1 MSHAPP
7 SGNTFARRL
16 LAAWTIAV
24 LAFLYMPIVLLI
36 VYSFNNSEINAVWK
50 GFTLHWY
57 AEIWRDQTLLAA
69 LENSLIIAAIATA
82 ISIVLGTIA
91 AWLLHRYRFPAARAV
106 TTLAVLP
113 MVVPEIIMGVSFM
126 LLFRSIGLDRGYATV
141 IIAHVT
147 FCFPFVMAAVQARLA
162 GLDPSL
168 EEAAL
173 DLGATPA
180 RAFLRVIVPYLMP
193 GIVAG
198 AMLSFTLSLD
208 EFIVTFFTCDAKS
221 QTLPMVI
228 YNRIKPGLSPT
239 LNAVSAL
246 IVVATAALTLA
257 ADGVRRRSPVE
268 KADAAGSEV
277 LPIN

>member
-7 SGNTFARRL
+7 LGNTFARRL
-16 LAAWTIAV
+16 LAAWTTAV
-24 LAFLYMPIVLLI
+24 LAFLYLPIVLLI

-82 ISIVLGTIA
+82 ISVVLGTIA
-91 AWLLHRYRFPAARAV
+91 AWLLHRYRFPAARGV

-147 FCFPFVMAAVQARLA
+147 FCFPFVMAAAQARLA

-180 RAFLRVIVPYLMP
+180 GAFLRVIVPYLMP

-208 EFIVTFFTCDAKS
+208 EFIVTFFTCDAQS

-257 ADGVRRRSPVE
+257 ADAVKRRNQTPSP
-268 KADAAGSEV
+268 S
-277 LPIN
+277 